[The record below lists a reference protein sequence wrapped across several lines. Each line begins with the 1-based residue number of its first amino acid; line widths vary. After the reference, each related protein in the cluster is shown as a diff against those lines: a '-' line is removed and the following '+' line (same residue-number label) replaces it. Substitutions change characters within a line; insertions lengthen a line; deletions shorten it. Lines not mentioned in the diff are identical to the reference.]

1 VISAIRRAAPGCTL
15 MMPTF
20 PFSASTREY
29 LTQDPV
35 YDARTLPS
43 RSGALTEALRLMP
56 GARRSLHP
64 THPCAALGPKADEL
78 IDGSENSVTP
88 FGDDSTYGRF
98 SRMPGATLLLLHT
111 NNTSIVHRFQEMA
124 AMPNLFLEGTYRVR
138 GLDESGAIRERRVA
152 VHRPVVPLYVLMAG
166 DQAGS
171 REYVWFPD
179 YVLQFPEYNRRRI
192 DAVIKSEAARR
203 RLRERQ
209 EQFYSDGIF
218 RVVRLRDA
226 EIMAI
231 DVMPWQE
238 RICRDLADSI
248 REFADDYRLERLE
261 DAQRK
266 GLLTH

>member
-1 VISAIRRAAPGCTL
+1 
-15 MMPTF
+15 
-20 PFSASTREY
+20 
-29 LTQDPV
+29 
-35 YDARTLPS
+35 
-43 RSGALTEALRLMP
+43 
-56 GARRSLHP
+56 
-64 THPCAALGPKADEL
+64 
-78 IDGSENSVTP
+78 
-88 FGDDSTYGRF
+88 
-98 SRMPGATLLLLHT
+98 
-111 NNTSIVHRFQEMA
+111 
-124 AMPNLFLEGTYRVR
+124 
-138 GLDESGAIRERRVA
+138 
-152 VHRPVVPLYVLMAG
+152 VPLYVLMAG